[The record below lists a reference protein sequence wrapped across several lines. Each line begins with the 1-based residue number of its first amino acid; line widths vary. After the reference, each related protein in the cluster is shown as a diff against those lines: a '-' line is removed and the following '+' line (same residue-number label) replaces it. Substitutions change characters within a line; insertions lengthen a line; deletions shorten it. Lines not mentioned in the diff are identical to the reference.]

1 MRHRATVLVVGAV
14 VLLVG
19 AAVFDAIRTADRSEA
34 PDAAALLA
42 DATTGDVARPGL
54 SGVLYLTVRSGSRC
68 EYRAVALPLLELLA
82 TGPLST
88 CRFQV
93 SPDGNEVSE
102 LRECPPRLGRI
113 RATFGPTSVRMFRG
127 CAPAWQ
133 STRTLTYL
141 SNGAVVVAE
150 DLDCLGNPGC
160 LDVLVP
166 RRAVVRGLALL
177 RSGLRASSIARTSW
191 LDPSRLAIMA
201 RVGPRA
207 ESIVFFEDGQPA
219 NTADRRFPLHSE
231 IEVVSHGAELLV
243 GGRGRGFLSLN
254 SEGAFVARDRVPFAD
269 AAAVAE
275 SPDRDWLALARPGRV
290 CIYRR
295 PDSDE
300 PALCFP
306 ADAQDLAWR

>member
-1 MRHRATVLVVGAV
+1 MRHRATLLVFGAV

-19 AAVFDAIRTADRSEA
+19 AAVVDAIRTAGRSEA
-34 PDAAALLA
+34 PNAAALVA
-42 DATTGDVARPGL
+42 DATTGEVARRGL
-54 SGVLYLTVRSGSRC
+54 SGVLYLTVRSGPRC
-68 EYRAVALPLLELLA
+68 EYRALALPLLELLA

-93 SPDGNEVSE
+93 SPDGDEVSE
-102 LRECPPRLGRI
+102 LRECPPRLARI
-113 RATFGPTSVRMFRG
+113 RVITDPTSVRTFSG

-133 STRTLTYL
+133 STRTLTFM
-141 SNGAVVVAE
+141 SNGAVVAAKG
-150 DLDCLGNPGC
+150 LDCLGNPGC

-166 RRAVVRGLALL
+166 SRAVARGLALL
-177 RSGLRASSIARTSW
+177 RSGLQASSIARTAW
-191 LDPSRLAIMA
+191 VNPSRLAVVV

-219 NTADRRFPLHSE
+219 NTADRRFPLHSQ

-243 GGRGRGFLSLN
+243 GGRGRGFLSFN
-254 SEGAFVARDRVPFAD
+254 SEGAFIARDRVPFAD

-275 SPDRDWLALARPGRV
+275 SPNREWLALARPGQV

>member
-1 MRHRATVLVVGAV
+1 MLVVGAV

-19 AAVFDAIRTADRSEA
+19 AAVFEAIRTVDRSEA
-34 PDAAALLA
+34 PDAAAVRA
-42 DATTGDVARPGL
+42 DTTTGDAAPSGV
-54 SGVLYLTVRSGSRC
+54 SGVLYLTVRRGSRC

-93 SPDGNEVSE
+93 SPDGDEVSE

-113 RATFGPTSVRMFRG
+113 RVTSDPASVRMFSG

-141 SNGAVVVAE
+141 SNGAVVAAE
-150 DLDCLGNPGC
+150 DLRCLGNPGC

-166 RRAVVRGLALL
+166 RRAVARGLALL
-177 RSGLRASSIARTSW
+177 RSGLRASSIARMAW
-191 LDPSRLAIMA
+191 VNRSRLAIVV
-201 RVGPRA
+201 RVGPRT
-207 ESIVFFEDGQPA
+207 ESIVFFEGGQPA

-275 SPDRDWLALARPGRV
+275 SPDREWLALARPGQV